1 MHKWQQIYL
10 FYQHILQPG
19 REARQ
24 EAGIRNFSLHDM
36 CQTFIS
42 GLLDAGVDFTTVS
55 KMAGHASV
63 ITTARYDRWPEEA
76 KRNAAGLLY
85 VPYHR

>member
-1 MHKWQQIYL
+1 
-10 FYQHILQPG
+10 
-19 REARQ
+19 
-24 EAGIRNFSLHDM
+24 M